1 MLDMEF
7 RILYWLQELR
17 SPVLDQAMEAITHLG
32 DKGWFFILL
41 GAALF
46 SFPEPAEQ
54 EQQCFC
60 PCFAG

>member
-32 DKGWFFILL
+32 DKGWVSLERRF
-41 GAALF
+41 F

>member
-17 SPVLDQAMEAITHLG
+17 SPALDQAMEAITHLG

-41 GAALF
+41 GA
-46 SFPEPAEQ
+46 

>member
-17 SPVLDQAMEAITHLG
+17 SPALDQAMEAITHLG

-46 SFPEPAEQ
+46 SA
-54 EQQCFC
+54 C
-60 PCFAG
+60 PGWGWRQ